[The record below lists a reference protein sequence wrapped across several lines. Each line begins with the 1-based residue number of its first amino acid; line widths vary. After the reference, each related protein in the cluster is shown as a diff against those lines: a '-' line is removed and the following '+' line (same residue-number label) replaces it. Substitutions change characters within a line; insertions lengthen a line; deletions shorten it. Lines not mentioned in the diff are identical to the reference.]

1 MSTAPTATT
10 LAGAL
15 APFQDAFARALL
27 APDAAPG
34 QEVARLCAQPA
45 FAVYRNT
52 VLKGCIDALRANYP
66 AVTRLVGDEWFRAA
80 AAVYARDNLPRHP
93 SLMLYGASFPEFLER
108 FEPAAGLPYLPGVAR
123 LDRLWTEA
131 HAAPDEEAV
140 DPGAVARLAPE
151 VLAGSVLRPH
161 AAARW
166 AWFPELPI
174 YTIWSRNRGDDA
186 FPADLDWKAE
196 GALLVRPR
204 DTVEWIEIDAAAC
217 EFLDICAAGGTLSDA
232 ARAAL
237 EARSDCDLAGLIAAL
252 LAAGAFSGT
261 SPAGGN
267 RFAENGQ

>member
-1 MSTAPTATT
+1 MTTSTS
-10 LAGAL
+10 GAL
-15 APFQDAFARALL
+15 GRFQNAFAHALFAPETESAPEVRAF
-27 APDAAPG
+27 A
-34 QEVARLCAQPA
+34 AQPA

-52 VLKGCIDALRANYP
+52 VMKGCIDALQANCP

-80 AAVYARDNLPRHP
+80 AAVYARDNLPRRP

-131 HAAPDEEAV
+131 HAAPNENAV

-151 VLAGSVLRPH
+151 VLAGIVLRPH

-174 YTIWSRNRGDDA
+174 YTIWSRNRGDNA
-186 FPADLDWKAE
+186 SPADLDWKAE

-204 DTVEWIEIDAAAC
+204 DTVEWIEIDAAGCA
-217 EFLDICAAGGTLSDA
+217 FLDTCAEGGTLSDA
-232 ARAAL
+232 AHAAL
-237 EARSDCDLAGLIAAL
+237 EARSDADLAGLMVTL
-252 LAAGAFSGT
+252 LGAGAFGSMTADSG
-261 SPAGGN
+261 SRAVES
-267 RFAENGQ
+267 AQ